1 MRPTLRSAAGWA
13 VLALMLMQFIPLK
26 RLNPDPPSP
35 LRAPA
40 PILQA
45 LGKACYDCHSYRT
58 RWPRA
63 AYVAPL
69 SWFIAHSVRN
79 GREALN
85 FSDWDQSR
93 ILQSDSLK
101 NTILMVIGKGSGHQQ
116 MYYILNPEARL
127 TASEEAALVTWL
139 KAAGM
144 QH

>member
-13 VLALMLMQFIPLK
+13 VLALMLMQFIPLG
-26 RLNPDPPSP
+26 RLNPEPHLSIK
-35 LRAPA
+35 APA

-63 AYVAPL
+63 AYVAPA
-69 SWFIAHSVRN
+69 SWLIVHSVRS

-85 FSDWDQSR
+85 FSDWNRSLMQ
-93 ILQSDSLK
+93 QSDSLR
-101 NTILMVIGKGSGHQQ
+101 NTMMKVVMKGSRHQP
-116 MYYILNPEARL
+116 MYYILNPESRL
-127 TASEEAALVTWL
+127 TAREEGALVTWL
-139 KAAGM
+139 KATAI